1 MVENSLQTMYH
12 GSGEKSGGRGCVEN
26 SNRLIDT
33 DFEKSKVQKLRSELL
48 ARYITISYYLDLMS
62 DDQMLA
68 QGSENDLT
76 Q

>member
-1 MVENSLQTMYH
+1 MYH
-12 GSGEKSGGRGCVEN
+12 GSGEKSGERGCVEN

>member
-33 DFEKSKVQKLRSELL
+33 DFEKSKVQKLHNE
-48 ARYITISYYLDLMS
+48 LMS
-62 DDQMLA
+62 DDQLLA
-68 QGSENDLT
+68 QRNENDLT
-76 Q
+76 QWKT

>member
-33 DFEKSKVQKLRSELL
+33 DFEKSKVQKLHNE
-48 ARYITISYYLDLMS
+48 LMS
-62 DDQMLA
+62 DDQLLA
-68 QGSENDLT
+68 QRNENDLT